1 MSNGRSGRCADRTAS
16 LDLDRLEIRLPHLV
30 PVPVGDQFGAE
41 TRAALL
47 QQVLYFFSAGGEIG
61 FADIGMQYAL
71 LVVETVE
78 RPVAQLCDEDF
89 RLFGVVCADVQINI
103 IHRPKGFGLLQIY

>member
-1 MSNGRSGRCADRTAS
+1 MSNGRSGRGTWNGARIEQRPSSSIGSKST
-16 LDLDRLEIRLPHLV
+16 PHLV

-47 QQVLYFFSAGGEIG
+47 QQILYFFSAGGEIG

-89 RLFGVVCADVQINI
+89 RLFGVVCADVKSI
-103 IHRPKGFGLLQIY
+103 